1 MAANGI
7 STLSTKA
14 ARQIAKLDIAEA
26 KRQGYATIVQNTT
39 AYSLPTNF
47 NLGDIKITVNNVD
60 DVYLHFY
67 NSVPTISNQLKV
79 GMIVTLDWDGRA
91 PNTVAYIASPLIDF
105 PGHAWRAQ
113 GLGFL
118 LKIITTTELP
128 GNSEDYNIEALHIPN
143 GTFAGSGTP
152 STNKVFYRENNTY
165 DITLLPDTYATTAD
179 DNPNTG
185 GLVQG
190 RPWISTAG
198 PAAPGS
204 DPTGL
209 DGYLTFN
216 GSSTYLSTPGS
227 ADFNV
232 GSGDFTVEWVQYQ
245 TGGGSHPRVFSIG
258 TDTSASLG
266 VSIESGTLY
275 VWFAGTIGTS
285 IAMPTWYLDGRWLH
299 VAVSREGT
307 SLKVLFNGQVAQTA
321 TNSASVNN
329 STDQL
334 TIGADINPSGGYWSY
349 FPGKLTNF
357 RWTRSAVYTGDAF
370 SLTAPLTELAETK
383 LLLLTTTDPT
393 KYVDS
398 STEAHT
404 MTPVDSPA
412 WSAFP

>member
-7 STLSTKA
+7 SELATKELK
-14 ARQIAKLDIAEA
+14 QIAKLNIAQA
-26 KRQGYATIVQNTT
+26 KRQGRTVAVDGTITGDLDDTKSYYRVLNT
-39 AYSLPTNF
+39 YNLDLLPT
-47 NLGDIKITVNNVD
+47 VYNVD
-60 DVYLHFY
+60 AV
-67 NSVPTISNQLKV
+67 
-79 GMIVTLDWDGRA
+79 
-91 PNTVAYIASPLIDF
+91 
-105 PGHAWRAQ
+105 
-113 GLGFL
+113 
-118 LKIITTTELP
+118 
-128 GNSEDYNIEALHIPN
+128 
-143 GTFAGSGTP
+143 
-152 STNKVFYRENNTY
+152 
-165 DITLLPDTYATTAD
+165 D
-179 DNPNTG
+179 DNANIG
-185 GLVQG
+185 GLFDG
-190 RPWISTAG
+190 RPWEEYSG
-198 PAAPGS
+198 SAAPGS

-209 DGYLTFN
+209 DGYLTFD
-216 GSSTYLSTPGS
+216 GASTYLSTPGS

-232 GSGDFTVEWVQYQ
+232 GAGDFTVEWVQKQ

-258 TDTSASLG
+258 TDVTASLG

-404 MTPVDSPA
+404 MTPVGSPA

>member
-7 STLSTKA
+7 STLLTKE
-14 ARQIAKLDIAEA
+14 ARQKAKLDIAKA
-26 KRQGYATIVQNTT
+26 KRQGKVVADDGTITG
-39 AYSLPTNF
+39 SIDPTKNYYR
-47 NLGDIKITVNNVD
+47 TRNN
-60 DVYLHFY
+60 
-67 NSVPTISNQLKV
+67 
-79 GMIVTLDWDGRA
+79 
-91 PNTVAYIASPLIDF
+91 
-105 PGHAWRAQ
+105 
-113 GLGFL
+113 
-118 LKIITTTELP
+118 
-128 GNSEDYNIEALHIPN
+128 
-143 GTFAGSGTP
+143 
-152 STNKVFYRENNTY
+152 Y
-165 DITLLPDTYATTAD
+165 DITQLPTQYND
-179 DNPNTG
+179 DDIIDNANLG
-185 GLVQG
+185 GLVTG

-404 MTPVDSPA
+404 MTPVGSPA